1 MNSLQKYNKSL
12 SVILKVHKCAHDYGC
27 LHGGYY
33 NGFYPL
39 KIALGETASENA
51 TSHFH
56 KRMKGQSAH
65 NYFYSKPSPLEQ
77 RNID

>member
-1 MNSLQKYNKSL
+1 MGVCMV
-12 SVILKVHKCAHDYGC
+12 VITMV
-27 LHGGYY
+27 
-33 NGFYPL
+33 FV
-39 KIALGETASENA
+39 LGETASENA